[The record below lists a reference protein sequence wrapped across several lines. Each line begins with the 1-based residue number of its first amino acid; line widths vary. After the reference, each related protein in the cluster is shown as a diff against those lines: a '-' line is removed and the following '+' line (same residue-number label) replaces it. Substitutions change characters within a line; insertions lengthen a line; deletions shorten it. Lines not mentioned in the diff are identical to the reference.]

1 MAIAFALAIAFAHA
15 IALASADLG
24 KLEGDVVDGVGMRG
38 RPRFALGD
46 VALNAIAAL
55 RPLADAIRRR
65 DRALSEQLVRA
76 VTNVALCISR
86 AEFPVTRTRREHLL
100 GALASASEAQ
110 AVLRVAI
117 DRDYCSERRAK
128 SARALLHETHA
139 LLCQLARQK

>member
-1 MAIAFALAIAFAHA
+1 
-15 IALASADLG
+15 
-24 KLEGDVVDGVGMRG
+24 
-38 RPRFALGD
+38 LGD
-46 VALNAIAAL
+46 VTLNAIAAL

-65 DRALSEQLVRA
+65 DGALSEQLVRA

-86 AEFPVTRTRREHLL
+86 AEFPVERTRREHLL

-110 AVLRVAI
+110 AVLSVAI

-139 LLCQLARQK
+139 LLCQLARRK